1 MTLLEP
7 AVSLS
12 FSAAWRRHGS
22 LLLRLCAVPLLT
34 NCKPSEA
41 FLSVYLMQPVAAGG
55 KGLTDT
61 QLNEQVWPYDTYG
74 AFALMLP
81 AGILAEVLGYRAVIL
96 LGLLC
101 REATRALLLFGEG
114 VGCMAAMQVTYAA
127 FGAALTVY
135 FAYVLTA
142 TAPELRAAATSSALV
157 AYHAGNVLGSMLG
170 SVLRPHLPLR
180 ALFYISW
187 GFTSLGMLCFALL
200 PRSVHAAPP
209 SLASLLRRRGPVRH
223 PRGVVRK

>member
-1 MTLLEP
+1 MLLMTLLEP
-7 AVSLS
+7 AAPLSL
-12 FSAAWRRHGS
+12 SAAWRRHGS

-34 NCKPSEA
+34 SCKPSEA
-41 FLSVYLMQPVAAGG
+41 FLSVYLTQPVADGG
-55 KGLTDT
+55 KGLTSA

-74 AFALMLP
+74 AFVLMLP
-81 AGILAEVLGYRAVIL
+81 AGYLAEVLGYRAVILLGPNPKPSPNPSPKPDPCPYPNPVPNPNLDQVIL

-114 VGCMAAMQVTYAA
+114 VGCMAAMQLTYAA
-127 FGAALTVY
+127 SGAALVCF

-157 AYHAGNVLGSMLG
+157 ALHAGNVLGSLLG
-170 SVLRPHLPLR
+170 SLLRPHLPLR

-187 GFTSLGMLCFALL
+187 GTTSL
-200 PRSVHAAPP
+200 
-209 SLASLLRRRGPVRH
+209 
-223 PRGVVRK
+223 